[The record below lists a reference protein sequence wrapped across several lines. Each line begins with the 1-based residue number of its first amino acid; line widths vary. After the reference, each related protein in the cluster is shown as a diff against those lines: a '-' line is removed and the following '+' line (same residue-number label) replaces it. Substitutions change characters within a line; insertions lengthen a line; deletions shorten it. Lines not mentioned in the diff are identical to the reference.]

1 MWLTLLLLLSIL
13 LIILLTTRLQVHA
26 FLALLLSGIL
36 FGLFA
41 GIPLADIVVAIEEG
55 FGGTIGKIGVVIVA
69 GTIIGTFLERSGGA
83 YALAER
89 ILKVIGQKHVPLAM
103 SIIGYI
109 VSIPVFADSG
119 FVILAP
125 LNRALSRRAG
135 ITLAA
140 SAIALALGL
149 MASHTMMPPTP
160 GPIAAAGILEA
171 DLGLVILVG
180 LPVSILAML
189 LGWLWAVKVASRVDI
204 DPAPDL
210 TEQDLSERLAAAPP
224 ATKAFLPILVPIF
237 LIVLKSIAEYPS
249 HPFGTGVVVSLL
261 SFVGAP
267 IIALL
272 LGVVIAIT
280 LPKKFEAKMLSVN
293 GWAGDGLLAAAIIIM
308 ITGAGGAF
316 GKVLQ
321 KSGIAE
327 IIGSGMSGVNMG
339 LWLPFLVAA
348 AIRAAQGSATV
359 AIITTAS
366 VLAPLTGALGL
377 DSALARALM
386 VISIGAGS
394 LAASHVND
402 SFFWV
407 VTQMSGMDVRTGF
420 RLQTLGSIIMAVA
433 AAFFVWLIGVV
444 VL

>member
-377 DSALARALM
+377 DSALPLM
-386 VISIGAGS
+386 STI
-394 LAASHVND
+394 AS
-402 SFFWV
+402 
-407 VTQMSGMDVRTGF
+407 SGLSHRCPGWM
-420 RLQTLGSIIMAVA
+420 
-433 AAFFVWLIGVV
+433 
-444 VL
+444 